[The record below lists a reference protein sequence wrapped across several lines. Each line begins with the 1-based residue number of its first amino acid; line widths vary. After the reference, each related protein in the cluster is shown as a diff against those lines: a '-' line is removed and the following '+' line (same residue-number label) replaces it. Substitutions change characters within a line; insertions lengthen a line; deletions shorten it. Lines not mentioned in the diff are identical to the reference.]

1 MPEFGRID
9 ADTVGMLSTACRND
23 DMQAASENIKTQALR
38 ERRSPVTCPR
48 CCESDGCA
56 MVSCSARCI
65 FPSEKTRFLRLM
77 VVTQNPVAS
86 PTPTPTGP

>member
-1 MPEFGRID
+1 MKRGKFGYVPQRCKD
-9 ADTVGMLSTACRND
+9 DPDDVSTTAF
-23 DMQAASENIKTQALR
+23 
-38 ERRSPVTCPR
+38 
-48 CCESDGCA
+48 ESDGKNPPFEIDGCNT
-56 MVSCSARCI
+56 VRRSAGCI